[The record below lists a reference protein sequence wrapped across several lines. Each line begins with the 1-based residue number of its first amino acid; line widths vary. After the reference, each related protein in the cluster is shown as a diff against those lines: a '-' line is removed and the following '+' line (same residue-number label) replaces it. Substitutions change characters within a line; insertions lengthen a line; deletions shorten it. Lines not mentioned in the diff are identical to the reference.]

1 MTPNQRFTFIGHALR
16 GDGPFAPVVSY
27 DTYGKA
33 AGVNET
39 YLVKYPRESDEKF
52 ARRNDIAFYASP
64 LAKVTSR
71 FISHISSKPVQRD
84 INNDLLKNIYEDTDG
99 KGNNIDVFW
108 QGFMVDAKARG
119 SMLLLVDMPKVLPD
133 NMQSQLSERASP
145 YWTPILPESLTE
157 WVLGDDGHFDSA
169 AFSSIYKDEKGEE
182 QPCTWVF
189 ERESWACVGDEGKIV
204 DEGEHGLGE
213 CPLLI
218 YTESG
223 DFPSFGSF
231 SPIADLSKRLY
242 NLDSELDEILRSQT
256 FSLLTMQVPS
266 ESADE
271 QRLEAAKTVGE
282 TISTQNLMMHSGST
296 PAFIAPPDGPASI
309 YQTRIKDMRGLINDI
324 GLEVAAPEQ
333 RESGIA
339 MQMRFQAINAEL
351 GRFSARMEGMERKA
365 WEMTAKWLQMDE
377 VPETAWPR
385 DFNIANPE
393 QELSILRDMQ
403 ETAMSQDVI
412 VTQQKRVVAVQF
424 AGMEMETQEDL
435 INSLDNDLSAV

>member
-1 MTPNQRFTFIGHALR
+1 MNPSQRFTFIGHALR
-16 GDGPFAPVVSY
+16 GDGPFAPVVTY
-27 DTYGKA
+27 DSYGKA
-33 AGVNET
+33 AGVSES
-39 YLVKYPRESDEKF
+39 YLIKYPRESDEKF
-52 ARRNDIAFYASP
+52 SRRNDIAFYASP

-84 INNDLLKNIYEDTDG
+84 INHELMKGIYQDADG
-99 KGNNIDVFW
+99 KGNDIDVFW

-133 NMQSQLSERASP
+133 NMQSQLSDRASP
-145 YWTPILPESLTE
+145 YWTPILPESLVD
-157 WVLGDDGHFDSA
+157 WVLGDDGRFDSA
-169 AFSSIYKDEKGEE
+169 SFTGSYKDDEGEE
-182 QPCTWVF
+182 QPCIWRF
-189 ERESWACVGDEGKIV
+189 DRESWACLNSEGKAI
-204 DEGEHGLGE
+204 DAGDHGLSE

-223 DFPSFGSF
+223 DFPSFGAF

-256 FSLLTMQVPS
+256 FSLLTMQVP
-266 ESADE
+266 ENSADE
-271 QRLEAAKTVGE
+271 QRLEAAKTAGE

-309 YQTRIKDMRGLINDI
+309 YQVRIKDMRGLINDI

-351 GRFSARMEGMERKA
+351 GRFSASMEGLERRA
-365 WEMTAKWLQMDE
+365 WEMSAKWLQMDE

-393 QELSILRDMQ
+393 QELQILRDMQ

-424 AGMEMETQEDL
+424 SGMEMETQEDL
-435 INSLDNDLSAV
+435 INSLDNDMSAE

>member
-1 MTPNQRFTFIGHALR
+1 MTPTQRFNFIGHALR
-16 GDGPFAPVVSY
+16 GDGPFAPVVNY
-27 DTYGKA
+27 DSYGKA
-33 AGVNET
+33 ASASET
-39 YLVKYPRESDEKF
+39 YLIKYPRESDEKF

-84 INNDLLKNIYEDTDG
+84 INNDLLKNIFEDADG
-99 KGNNIDVFW
+99 KGNDMDVFW
-108 QGFMVDAKARG
+108 QSFMVDAKARG
-119 SMLLLVDMPKVLPD
+119 SMLLLVDMPKVLPE
-133 NMQSQLSERASP
+133 NMQTQLSERASP

-157 WVLGDDGHFDSA
+157 WVLGDDGRFDSA
-169 AFSSIYKDEKGEE
+169 AFNGSYKDEAGEE
-182 QPCTWVF
+182 KPCTWYF
-189 ERESWACVGDEGKIV
+189 DREVWACTDNDENVV
-204 DEGEHGLGE
+204 DSDEHGLGE

-223 DFPSFGSF
+223 DFPSFGAF

-256 FSLLTMQVPS
+256 FSLLTMQVPP

-271 QRLEAAKTVGE
+271 QRLEAAKTAGE
-282 TISTQNLMMHSGST
+282 TISTQNLMMHSGNT

-309 YQTRIKDMRGLINDI
+309 YQVRIKDMRGLINDI
-324 GLEVAAPEQ
+324 GLEVASPEQ

-339 MQMRFQAINAEL
+339 MQMRFQAVNAEL
-351 GRFSARMEGMERKA
+351 GRFSARMEGMERRA
-365 WEMTAKWLQMDE
+365 WEMSAKWLQMEE

-393 QELSILRDMQ
+393 QELQILRDMQ
-403 ETAMSQDVI
+403 ETAMSPEVI
-412 VTQQKRVVAVQF
+412 ITQQKRVVAVQF

-435 INSLDNDLSAV
+435 VNSLDNQMSAE

>member
-1 MTPNQRFTFIGHALR
+1 MNPIQRFTFIGHALR
-16 GDGPFAPVVSY
+16 GTGPFDPVVTN
-27 DTYGKA
+27 DQYGNA
-33 AGVNET
+33 TNST
-39 YLVKYPRESDEKF
+39 DCYLVKYPRESEEKF
-52 ARRNDIAFYASP
+52 SRRCEIAFYASP

-71 FISHISSKPVQRD
+71 FISHLASKPVQRD
-84 INNDLLKNIYEDTDG
+84 INNDLLKNIYLDTDG
-99 KGNNIDVFW
+99 KGNEMDVFW
-108 QGFMVDAKARG
+108 QSFMVDAKARG
-119 SMLLLVDMPKVLPD
+119 SMLLLVDMPQVLPD
-133 NMQSQLSERASP
+133 NMQSQLSDRASP
-145 YWTPILPESLTE
+145 YWTPILPESLTGWE
-157 WVLGDDGHFDSA
+157 IGDDGRFDSA
-169 AFSSIYKDEKGEE
+169 EFAGSYKDDKGDE
-182 QPCTWVF
+182 QPCTWYFDRAV
-189 ERESWACVGDEGKIV
+189 WACKDNEGNTV
-204 DEGEHGLGE
+204 TQGTHNLGE

-223 DFPSFGSF
+223 DFPALGAF

-256 FSLLTMQVPS
+256 FSLLTMQVPP

-309 YQTRIKDMRGLINDI
+309 YQIRIKDMRGLINDI

-351 GRFSARMEGMERKA
+351 GRFSARMEGLERRA
-365 WEMTAKWLQMDE
+365 WELSAKWLQMEE
-377 VPETAWPR
+377 VPETEWPR

-393 QELSILRDMQ
+393 QELQILRDMQ
-403 ETAMSQDVI
+403 ETGMSPEVI
-412 VTQQKRVVAVQF
+412 TTQQKRVVAVQF
-424 AGMEMETQEDL
+424 SGMDMEAQEEL
-435 INSLDNDLSAV
+435 INTLDNQLSAD